1 MPKPKRRTGHEVVR
15 ASITIDVAT
24 HARWSAAAA
33 LARMDRSEF
42 AVEAIRAA
50 CRGLFLTD
58 RRKPQAGQ
66 AKFHESAEVL
76 DLVEPDGPDAA
87 A

>member
-1 MPKPKRRTGHEVVR
+1 MPKHRRRTGHEVVR

-24 HARWSAAAA
+24 NARWSAAAA

-42 AVEAIRAA
+42 AVNAISEA

-58 RRKPQAGQ
+58 RRKPADRVKLNDRPIEGDDV
-66 AKFHESAEVL
+66 KS
-76 DLVEPDGPDAA
+76 EPSGDAA
-87 A
+87 